1 MGQAPFFIAALWN
14 GTARMVLMPCVQQ
27 HDTGNRLVQNAA
39 GRVVVIRMA
48 GTHYHREPIETM
60 ERDALNELIDERVR
74 YTIQYANEHS
84 PFYRQWFT
92 GHRID
97 PASIRTHEDLL
108 SLPVISGAD
117 IRACQPPAT
126 EEFLFRSAAWEDVF
140 TIHETSGT
148 SGTPKSFFLTWED
161 WERFAEKYARIF
173 TSQGFL
179 RGDRVVICASYGM
192 NVGANTMTLAAR
204 DLNITIIPTGKC
216 TFPMRIIRNYR
227 PTGIVGS
234 VFKLIRLARQLESEG
249 IRPEE
254 SGVRK
259 LVVGGEAFADESR
272 AYLASLWGCDV
283 YNTYGSTEGTMCGE
297 CTARQGLHVPEDLV
311 HMDLYDTRLKQFV
324 PEGECGRI
332 VLTTLLPVG
341 AKCGMLLI
349 NYDTEDTSAGRTH
362 MRIYTPQREAETVWI
377 RGAAMNRV
385 DVERGVFQRENME
398 YLTGE
403 YEAFLYAGDDREKT
417 VMRVGMECIV
427 EETFRKAFFAAK
439 PLLLHQYN
447 EGLFAIDFTFAPPNG
462 LELASVPGRPKRLID
477 RR

>member
-1 MGQAPFFIAALWN
+1 
-14 GTARMVLMPCVQQ
+14 
-27 HDTGNRLVQNAA
+27 
-39 GRVVVIRMA
+39 
-48 GTHYHREPIETM
+48 M
-60 ERDALNELIDERVR
+60 ERDSLNDLVDERVR
-74 YTIQYANEHS
+74 YTVTYANDHS
-84 PFYRQWFT
+84 PFYRRWFLK
-92 GHRID
+92 HRID
-97 PASIRTHEDLL
+97 PATIRTHGDLL
-108 SLPVISGAD
+108 GLPIISGAD
-117 IRACQPPAT
+117 IRTSQPPDSG
-126 EEFLFRSAAWEDVF
+126 EFLFRSAAWEDIF

-173 TSQGFL
+173 TSQGFS

-192 NVGANTMTLAAR
+192 NIGANTMTLAAR
-204 DLNITIIPTGKC
+204 DLGITIIPTGKC
-216 TFPMRIIRNYR
+216 NFPLRIIRNYR
-227 PTGIVGS
+227 PSGIVGS
-234 VFKLIRLARQLESEG
+234 VFKLIRLARQLNAEG
-249 IRPEE
+249 IRPDE
-254 SGVRK
+254 SGVAN

-272 AYLASLWGCDV
+272 EYLANLWGCDV

-324 PEGECGRI
+324 PESECGRI

-349 NYDTEDTSAGRTH
+349 NYDTEDTTVVLSRERCACGRTH

-377 RGAAMNRV
+377 QGAAMNRV
-385 DVERGVFQRENME
+385 DVERGVFQKGNME

-417 VMRVGMECIV
+417 VMRVSMECNDPTRCNRELV
-427 EETFRKAFFAAK
+427 AENFRKSFYAAK
-439 PLLLHQYN
+439 PLLRHQVE
-447 EGLFAIDFTFAPPNG
+447 EGLFAIDFNFTRPDG
-462 LELASVPGRPKRLID
+462 LELASIPGRPKRLVD